1 MSVSDD
7 IARLHQLLQA
17 GAINESEFAQLKA
30 RLLAESPQTNAN
42 NKVNS
47 FRRSRNDRWL
57 GGVCG
62 GLGRI
67 SDLDSWI
74 WRLAFVL
81 FTVYFGVGILIYIL
95 ACIFIPDD
103 ATP

>member
-1 MSVSDD
+1 MSISDD
-7 IARLHQLLQA
+7 INRLHQLLQA
-17 GAINESEFAQLKA
+17 GAINESEFTQLKA
-30 RLLAESPQTNAN
+30 RLMAESAQHNG

-47 FRRSRNDRWL
+47 FRRSRNDRWI

-62 GLGRI
+62 GLGRV
-67 SDLDSWI
+67 SDLESWI

-81 FTVYFGVGILIYIL
+81 FTCYFGVGILIYIL